1 VTAGFGAA
9 LLAVVAGGGVSAE
22 TMAVRRANTALV
34 THTLSTVNAL
44 ENVIDVISTAES
56 SQRGFLITEDRR
68 YLQPYEQA
76 LNNVGPAMAYL
87 RENVAD
93 DPVYLKRVD
102 GLEFLVRRRLAELEQ
117 VVRAQREHGHDA
129 AQRVAATDEGM
140 HLMERIRG
148 RIHVMQRD
156 QQRLLQ
162 ERQEAWSRAV
172 SLSNTVLAG
181 ANVMLL
187 GLIVVAAILVRR
199 ELSARE
205 EREKERG
212 RMVELQQQLMGIVGH
227 DLRGPL
233 TAIMTGA
240 QLLSRTKEIPEARRP
255 AVQRILSS
263 ARRMERLIR
272 DLLDFTRVRLGSGI
286 PVSRRWVD
294 LATVCH
300 KVADEIQMQQP
311 AQVVDIQFDGDLG
324 GQWDSDR
331 LAQVVQNLLA
341 NAVRH
346 GGQAGP
352 VTLRARANGTGVVL
366 EVHNG
371 GAPIPSDVRTHLFEP
386 FHPGGNGRQ
395 GGSVGLGLF
404 IVKSIVEAHQGTV
417 EVRSEEGEGTTF
429 RVWLPKGGRNA
440 G

>member
-1 VTAGFGAA
+1 MAAGFGAA
-9 LLAVVAGGGVSAE
+9 LLAVVAAGGVSAE

-44 ENVIDVISTAES
+44 ENVLDVISTAES
-56 SQRGFLITEDRR
+56 SQRGYLITEDRR
-68 YLQPYEQA
+68 YLRPYERA
-76 LNNVGPAMAYL
+76 LDDIGPVMAHL

-93 DPVYLKRVD
+93 DPVYLKRID
-102 GLEFLVRRRLAELEQ
+102 GLEFLVRRKLAELEQ
-117 VVRAQREHGHDA
+117 VIRAQREHGSAAAHD
-129 AQRVAATDEGM
+129 VVTTDEGL

-148 RIHVMQRD
+148 RIHAMQRD
-156 QQRLLQ
+156 QQRLLD
-162 ERQEAWSRAV
+162 ERQQAWSRAV
-172 SLSNTVLAG
+172 SVSNTVLAG
-181 ANVMLL
+181 ASVMLL
-187 GLIVVAAILVRR
+187 FLIVMAAILVRR

-205 EREKERG
+205 EREEERG
-212 RMVELQQQLMGIVGH
+212 RLVELQQQLMGIVGH

-240 QLLSRTKEIPEARRP
+240 QLLARTQEIPEARRP

-263 ARRMERLIR
+263 SRRMERLIR
-272 DLLDFTRVRLGSGI
+272 DLLDFTRVRLGGGI
-286 PVSRRWVD
+286 PVSRQWVD

-300 KVADEIQMQQP
+300 KLADEIQVQQP
-311 AQVVDIQFDGDLG
+311 ARVVDIQLDGDLG

-331 LAQVVQNLLA
+331 LSQVVQNLLV
-341 NAVRH
+341 NAVKH
-346 GGQAGP
+346 GGPAGP
-352 VTLRARANGTGVVL
+352 VTLRARANGSGVVL

-371 GAPIPSDVRTHLFEP
+371 GPPIPEPVRKHLFEP

-404 IVKSIVEAHQGTV
+404 IVKSIVVAHGGTV

-429 RVWLPKGGRNA
+429 RVWLPREA
-440 G
+440 